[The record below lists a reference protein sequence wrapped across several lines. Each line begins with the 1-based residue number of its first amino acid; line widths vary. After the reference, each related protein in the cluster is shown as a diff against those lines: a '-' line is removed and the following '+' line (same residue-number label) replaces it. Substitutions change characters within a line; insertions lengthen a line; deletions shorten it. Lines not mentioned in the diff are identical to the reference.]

1 MLARFIVMLFLG
13 MCVAIVPAIAAEPD
27 TAEAKIVVLT
37 ELSRQNREN
46 RQKLRTWEGTLAYRM
61 AFRIPPLVNVD
72 RKATRDPDSEFVRG
86 RGEAEQVDRCRTGRV
101 TFRRAVEP
109 DRLAEELKDDGPIV
123 FVRSPS
129 GTKFSES
136 RTVYEERIVALPDEL
151 LSFQANRYYTVEG
164 GDQRLKSVFAVRHS
178 PRTRERYLPVWPL
191 DTNPWTGEFIDPMSF
206 FGHDRPTE
214 DYLDRYLASLC
225 GDLGPEDAAQVD
237 RAVKLTSR
245 VVDNEMLLTL
255 EGDLLGRVD
264 RLEFRERT
272 GQLVAQRRWLKEPGK
287 TPWIDFELTWEYE
300 TSGDLWT
307 PKKIVNL
314 QHSPRGA
321 GVSTRIEYEM
331 LASKVNSPL
340 PEDSFT
346 ESFLRAPGDA
356 WRVTSDEKGIQV
368 VRPESPTTP

>member
-1 MLARFIVMLFLG
+1 
-13 MCVAIVPAIAAEPD
+13 
-27 TAEAKIVVLT
+27 EAKIAVLT

-61 AFRIPPLVNVD
+61 AYRIPQSGNVD
-72 RKATRDPDSEFVRG
+72 RKSTRDPDSEIVRG
-86 RGEAEQVDRCRTGRV
+86 REEAERVDRCRSGRV

-109 DRLAEELKDDGPIV
+109 DRLAEELKDDGPIE

-129 GTKFSES
+129 RRKFSES

-164 GDQRLKSVFAVRHS
+164 DDQRLKSVFAVRHS

-225 GDLGPEDAAQVD
+225 GDLGPEDVAQVD
-237 RAVKLTSR
+237 RAVKITSR
-245 VVDNEMLLTL
+245 VVEGETLLTL

-287 TPWIDFELTWEYE
+287 MPWIDFELTWEYE

-307 PKKIVNL
+307 PKKIVYL
-314 QHSPRGA
+314 QHSPRAA
-321 GVSTRIEYEM
+321 GVSTRIDYEM

-356 WRVTSDEKGIQV
+356 WRATPDEKGILV
-368 VRPESPTTP
+368 VRPEASTTP